1 MLVFRRVI
9 LPVAWLLVFAV
20 IGIALIKLAFFPSG
34 DDAAEVGGG
43 EVPTGEITDPQISA
57 WRDTIRNDLE
67 LAATIQNDPAVDV
80 TVHKPGNVVDVFS
93 AVGDTVA
100 AGDILASVREDIP
113 TDDGGTYPVWSEV
126 VAPAS
131 GTISSLSLVSG
142 AAVAPADK
150 VGAIAPS
157 TFRIQGTIAPADRYR
172 LTTEPTEAQVQI
184 TGGPAPF
191 TCTGLVLETPL
202 PGSEQGETG
211 ATGEITT
218 TVRCPV
224 PADVRVFPGLAATMT
239 IAGGLAEDVLVLPL
253 SAVLGTGGEGTV
265 FVAGPDGAPEE
276 RTVSLGIA
284 DAEKIEIIDGL
295 EEGEMVFEYV
305 PTSAVAGVAVDG
317 GM

>member
-9 LPVAWLLVFAV
+9 MPVAWLLVFAV

-34 DDAAEVGGG
+34 EESAELGGG

-57 WRDTIRNDLE
+57 WRDTVRNDLE

-80 TVHKPGNVVDVFS
+80 TVGKPGNVVDVFFG
-93 AVGDTVA
+93 VGDTVA
-100 AGDILASVREDIP
+100 AGDIIASVREDIP
-113 TDDGGTYPVWSEV
+113 TEDGGTYAVWSEV
-126 VAPAS
+126 IASAS

-157 TFRIQGTIAPADRYR
+157 TFRVQGTIAPADRYR

-202 PGSEQGETG
+202 PGSEQGESG
-211 ATGEITT
+211 GTGEITT

-239 IAGGLAEDVLVLPL
+239 IAGGLAEDVVVLPIT
-253 SAVLGTGGEGTV
+253 AVLGTSGEGTV
-265 FVAGPDGAPEE
+265 FVPGPDGQPEP
-276 RTVSLGIA
+276 RAVTLGLA
-284 DAEKIEIIDGL
+284 DAEKIEIVDGL
-295 EEGEMVFEYV
+295 EEGEMVYEYV
-305 PTSAVAGVAVDG
+305 PTSALAGAETG
-317 GM
+317 L